1 MKRLLFFSLSLMLAL
16 ATSTQAQTLIDEG
29 FEDVPG
35 TSATETLPGGWERV
49 NTYSGAT
56 VGYRWTI
63 GYTANGGTM
72 SGHRYAYCNA
82 PTYIAAGRDGVGP
95 RKEVLLTP
103 AVELDNT
110 YQLSFDWEAAA
121 ASVAGTS
128 RTASRCPAHR
138 TSNSWPCT
146 PLDSCRSSA
155 SWRRACIRV
164 RISR

>member
-1 MKRLLFFSLSLMLAL
+1 MMKRLLFFSLSLMLAL

-121 ASVAGTS
+121 ASVLNKGEYTLQVA
-128 RTASRCPAHR
+128 A
-138 TSNSWPCT
+138 
-146 PLDSCRSSA
+146 
-155 SWRRACIRV
+155 
-164 RISR
+164 